1 MHRYHRLGN
10 VPPKR
15 HTALRRPDGQL
26 FYEELIGNRGFSG
39 PSSLIHHLRMPTA
52 ILASEMVKTVKPE
65 AGPNRDLRNRHFDTG
80 KVTTGP
86 SLTLDRMPLLF
97 NSDVTLSLARPTATD
112 AAFARNGQADEI
124 LYVAEG
130 QGMLES
136 AFGDIVYRPGDYVV
150 VPRGVVHRFVL
161 GEGPHRYL
169 VFESGDYV
177 RAPRRYRGDHGQL
190 LEGAPYS
197 ERDFRLPENL
207 RTRDETGSFSII
219 VKAHDSLTRITLGH
233 HPFDAVGWD
242 GYYYPFAF
250 SIHDFE
256 PRVGR
261 THLPPPVH
269 QTFEAAGY
277 VICSFCPRPYDFD
290 KDAIPAPYAHTNA
303 MSDEVIFYASATFM
317 SRKGVSFGS
326 ITLHPDGLPHGP
338 QPGRTEASVGA
349 RWTDELAVMLDTFKP
364 LQVAKGFLDAEDPAY
379 WRSWTA
385 TS

>member
-10 VPPKR
+10 IPPKR
-15 HTALRRPDGQL
+15 HVALRRPDGQL
-26 FYEELIGNRGFSG
+26 HYEELIGNRGFSG
-39 PSSLIHHLRMPTA
+39 PSSLIYHLRMPTA
-52 ILASEMVKTVKPE
+52 FLSSDVVKGVKPE
-65 AGPNRDLRNRHFDTG
+65 AEPSPDLRNRHFDTG
-80 KVTTGP
+80 KVVTGP
-86 SLTLDRMPLLF
+86 SLTLDRVPILF

-112 AAFARNGQADEI
+112 EGFARNGQADEMI
-124 LYVAEG
+124 YVAEG
-130 QGMLES
+130 RGTLES
-136 AFGDIVYRPGDYVV
+136 AFGDIAYRQGDYVV
-150 VPRGVVHRFVL
+150 VPRGIVHRFVL

-177 RAPRRYRGDHGQL
+177 RAPRRYRGDHGQI

-197 ERDFRLPENL
+197 ERDFRVPEQL
-207 RTRDETGSFSII
+207 RTHDETGRFPIL
-219 VKAHDSLTRITLGH
+219 VRAHDSLSRVVLAH

-242 GYYYPFAF
+242 GYYYPYAF

-256 PRVGR
+256 PKVGR

-269 QTFEAAGY
+269 QTFEANGF

-303 MSDEVIFYASATFM
+303 MSDEVIFYASSEFM

-349 RWTDELAVMLDTFKP
+349 KWTDELAVMLDTFKP
-364 LQVAKGFLDAEDPAY
+364 LQVAKGFLGAEHPAY
-379 WRSWTA
+379 WKSWV
-385 TS
+385 